1 MLGICGLAPDIN
13 KCPHYI
19 KDKEGCG
26 ADHTSCGFYRQPEIK
41 KEMNNQ
47 RQPKWFEQYYDR
59 QE

>member
-1 MLGICGLAPDIN
+1 MLGICGLAEDIN

-19 KDKEGCG
+19 REKEGCG
-26 ADHTSCGFYRQPEIK
+26 ADHTGCGFYRKPEPI